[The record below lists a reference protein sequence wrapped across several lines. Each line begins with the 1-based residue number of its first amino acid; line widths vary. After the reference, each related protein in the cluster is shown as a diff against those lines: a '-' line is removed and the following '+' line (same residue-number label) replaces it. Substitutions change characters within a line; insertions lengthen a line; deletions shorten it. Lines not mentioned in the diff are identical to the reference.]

1 MRRKGT
7 NLPQMGRKQRTVME
21 LHMRK
26 ELVGLVVA
34 SFLPID
40 NACLEVADTV

>member
-1 MRRKGT
+1 
-7 NLPQMGRKQRTVME
+7 ME